1 MRVDRINRMERY
13 ILENE
18 SVSLTDLAEHFDVSI
33 NTVRRDIGELLAR
46 GRVRKVYG
54 GVAAS
59 LPSENLTGPQLLPFA
74 KRAVMNSAEKQLIG
88 SLAAPLVRD
97 NSTVFLDSGS
107 TVACMLPY
115 LAQRQGLTIVTH
127 SLQVIIEA
135 AHYPSLNVLALGGML
150 NRETY
155 SCISGPNGQLDQI
168 HLQTLF
174 MAASAISDRWGVG
187 NNTYDEFVMK
197 TELTRRCED
206 IVVLADHS
214 KFDRPS
220 RYSFCPLNR
229 IRTLVTDQKPPRAYL
244 DVIEEN
250 RIRLIYPQD

>member
-1 MRVDRINRMERY
+1 MNFLILRQFVKRRFVRPLKGGNTVRVDRINRMERY

-127 SLQVIIEA
+127 SL
-135 AHYPSLNVLALGGML
+135 
-150 NRETY
+150 
-155 SCISGPNGQLDQI
+155 
-168 HLQTLF
+168 
-174 MAASAISDRWGVG
+174 
-187 NNTYDEFVMK
+187 
-197 TELTRRCED
+197 
-206 IVVLADHS
+206 
-214 KFDRPS
+214 
-220 RYSFCPLNR
+220 
-229 IRTLVTDQKPPRAYL
+229 
-244 DVIEEN
+244 
-250 RIRLIYPQD
+250 